1 MDRDLNATGTG
12 RIGVL
17 DNVFRRVT
25 DEERS
30 WGGTRLR
37 LSPRR
42 AHEVYD
48 LDPFF
53 GL

>member
-1 MDRDLNATGTG
+1 MNRDLNATDTG

-17 DNVFRRVT
+17 DDVFRWVT
-25 DEERS
+25 YEEQS

-37 LSPRR
+37 LPPRR